1 MKKRYSEE
9 QIIKAIK
16 QHEAGA
22 KVDDICREM
31 GISSGTFYNWR
42 SKYAGLEV
50 NEAKR
55 LKDLESENNKLKKLL
70 ADKLLEVE
78 AMKDVL
84 FKKVVTPAAR
94 KPVVRHLID
103 EFSLS
108 ERVACKLAGV
118 SRTGFRYSLRNK
130 TDDSVRTRL
139 KILAAQYPRYG
150 YLMLHGLLK
159 GEGLVVNRK
168 HTYRLYTEEAL
179 QVRTKKR
186 KKLTRPRQPIE
197 VPTTPNQRWSMDFVS
212 DQLSN
217 GRRFRV
223 LNIVDDFS
231 REMVGQLVSVS
242 ISGRQVARF
251 LSELIEQRE
260 KPKKVICDN
269 GTEFTSKAMFFWSKE
284 SEVQLGFIQPG
295 KPTQNAFV
303 ESLNGKFRNECLN
316 QHWFRTLDE
325 ARYEIDLW
333 RKHYNTVRPHS
344 SLNYLPPVEYAK
356 RAA

>member
-1 MKKRYSEE
+1 M
-9 QIIKAIK
+9 
-16 QHEAGA
+16 
-22 KVDDICREM
+22 
-31 GISSGTFYNWR
+31 
-42 SKYAGLEV
+42 
-50 NEAKR
+50 
-55 LKDLESENNKLKKLL
+55 
-70 ADKLLEVE
+70 
-78 AMKDVL
+78 
-84 FKKVVTPAAR
+84 VTPAAR
-94 KPVVRHLID
+94 KPVARHLI
-103 EFSLS
+103 EAFKLS

-118 SRTGFRYSLRNK
+118 SRTAFRYCHK
-130 TDDSVRTRL
+130 TKPDSAVRARL
-139 KILAAQYPRYG
+139 KALASQYPRCG

-197 VPTTPNQRWSMDFVS
+197 ESSAPNQRWSMDF
-212 DQLSN
+212 
-217 GRRFRV
+217 
-223 LNIVDDFS
+223 
-231 REMVGQLVSVS
+231 VSVS

-251 LSELIEQRE
+251 LGQLIDQRG

-284 SEVQLGFIQPG
+284 TGVELGFIQPD

-333 RKHYNTVRPHS
+333 REHYNNVRSHS
-344 SLNYLPPVEYAK
+344 SLTYLPPVEYAK
-356 RAA
+356 RVA